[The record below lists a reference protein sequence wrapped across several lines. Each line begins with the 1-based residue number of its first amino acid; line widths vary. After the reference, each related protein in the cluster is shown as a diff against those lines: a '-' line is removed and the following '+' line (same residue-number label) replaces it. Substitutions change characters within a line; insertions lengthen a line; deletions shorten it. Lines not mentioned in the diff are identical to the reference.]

1 MKIWI
6 DRHGEVRSF
15 GMGSIEE
22 QREELVQ
29 IMSYLQ
35 KQITTSERIVDEANA
50 KTMGRPKHERAHL
63 VETRGAGGGAT

>member
-6 DRHGEVRSF
+6 DRRGEVRSF

-22 QREELVQ
+22 QHEELVQ

-35 KQITTSERIVDEANA
+35 KQITASECIVDEANA
-50 KTMGRPKHERAHL
+50 KTIAAQKRA
-63 VETRGAGGGAT
+63 RA